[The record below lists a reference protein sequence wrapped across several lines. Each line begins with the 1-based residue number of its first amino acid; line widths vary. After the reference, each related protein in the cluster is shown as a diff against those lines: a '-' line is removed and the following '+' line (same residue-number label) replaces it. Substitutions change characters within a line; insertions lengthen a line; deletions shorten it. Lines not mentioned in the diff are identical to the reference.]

1 MEQFLPILRIFG
13 ALSFAIGG
21 VMLFVSFRYKVDGF
35 KFLKHNIK
43 WDASTITIIAI
54 AAALNAGAAIITGPI
69 RFGWISF
76 RPGAAITPVL
86 GILFGI
92 PGALG
97 AGLGNLISD
106 ILKGFVSPASVSGFL
121 GNFFAFALIPSI
133 FVKDASLKTKTSWFQ
148 YVLGISVGAGFAML
162 SMPWFIDVTGT
173 LPSLVAWTSE
183 PMALLMNR
191 IASPLILGPIFLR
204 ILYPFA
210 LKNGMYWRKQESSKF
225 ERVE

>member
-1 MEQFLPILRIFG
+1 MEQFLPILRVLG
-13 ALSFAIGG
+13 AISFSIGG
-21 VMLFVSFRYKVDGF
+21 VMLFISFKYKVDGF
-35 KFLKHNIK
+35 KFIKHNIK
-43 WDASTITIIAI
+43 WDATTITIIAI

-86 GILFGI
+86 GILFGV

-106 ILKGFVSPASVSGFL
+106 ILRGFISPASISGFL

-133 FVKDASLKTKTSWFQ
+133 FVKDASLKNVKSWVQ
-148 YVLGISVGAGFAML
+148 YVLGVVVGAGFAML
-162 SMPWFIDVTGT
+162 SMSWFIDFTGT

-191 IASPLILGPIFLR
+191 IVSPLILGPIFLR

-210 LKNGMYWRKQESSKF
+210 VKNGMYWRKQESNQF

>member
-1 MEQFLPILRIFG
+1 MERFLPILRLLGSI
-13 ALSFAIGG
+13 SFAVGG
-21 VMLFVSFRYKVDGF
+21 IMLFVSFKYKVNGF
-35 KFLKHNIK
+35 KFIKHNIK
-43 WDASTITIIAI
+43 WDATTITIIAI

-76 RPGAAITPVL
+76 RPGAAITPIL

-97 AGLGNLISD
+97 AGLGNVISD
-106 ILKGFVSPASVSGFL
+106 ILKGFISPASISGFL

-133 FVKDASLKTKTSWFQ
+133 FVKDASLKTSKSWMQ
-148 YVLGISVGAGFAML
+148 YVLGITVGAAFAML

-173 LPSLVAWTSE
+173 LPSAVAWTSE
-183 PMALLMNR
+183 PLALLMNR
-191 IASPLILGPIFLR
+191 ILSPLILGPIFLK

-210 LKNGMYWRKQESSKF
+210 VKNGMFWRKQDTEEF